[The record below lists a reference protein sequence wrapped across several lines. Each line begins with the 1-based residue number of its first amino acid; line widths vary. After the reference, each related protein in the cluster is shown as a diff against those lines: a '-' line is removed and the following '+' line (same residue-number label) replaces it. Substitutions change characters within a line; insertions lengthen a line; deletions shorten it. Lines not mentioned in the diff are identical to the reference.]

1 MKSDPH
7 DLGRLYAGLAQS
19 LLQAPADDSDAER
32 EYYRLF
38 LSPEG
43 APCPP
48 WQSIYMAAEGEQ
60 PRLMGPAHH
69 SALQW
74 YRRYGFQP
82 ALETE
87 PADHLGLLLLFYA
100 RLLAA
105 EAPEAELAAFEAQH
119 LAWATRFVTKLE
131 QNAKHPRFQA
141 LAAELA
147 LHL

>member
-1 MKSDPH
+1 MNSDPQE
-7 DLGRLYAGLAQS
+7 LGRLYAGLAHS
-19 LLQAPADDSDAER
+19 LLQAPTDDPAAER

-74 YRRYGFQP
+74 YRRYGFEP
-82 ALETE
+82 VLENE
-87 PADHLGLLLLFYA
+87 PADHIGLLLLFYA
-100 RLLAA
+100 RLLTADT
-105 EAPEAELAAFEAQH
+105 PESELAAFEAQH
-119 LAWATRFVTKLE
+119 LAWVPRFTAKLD
-131 QNAKHPRFQA
+131 QHAGHPRFRE
-141 LAAELA
+141 LSAELA
-147 LHL
+147 KHL

>member
-1 MKSDPH
+1 MNSDPQH
-7 DLGRLYAGLAQS
+7 LGRLYAGLAQS
-19 LLQAPADDSDAER
+19 LLQAPADDPAAER

-48 WQSIYMAAEGEQ
+48 WQSVYMAAEGEP

-74 YRRYGFQP
+74 YRRYGFEP
-82 ALETE
+82 ALDNE

-100 RLLAA
+100 KLLT
-105 EAPEAELAAFEAQH
+105 EDAPDTELAAFEEQH
-119 LAWATRFVTKLE
+119 LAWAPRFVVKLE
-131 QNAKHPRFQA
+131 QYAQHPRFRA

-147 LHL
+147 ANL